1 MSPRRWRGTCSDGA
15 RTRRVPALLRVSL
28 SEYGAP
34 RTRADPAEL
43 AGGEPQP
50 AGAWHGPVLQV
61 RVAGA
66 PRGCG
71 PAGGLAR
78 NEFQAAGPAP
88 EEGEPAAA
96 LALGRL
102 QMCARSGA
110 QRQVVQPLL
119 LFTRPRSARLA
130 PSAARSLPTR
140 LAERQRRSS
149 PAAPHTRARRRQFP
163 RCASSRVLVP
173 WMVTSGVPTA
183 SPRGN

>member
-1 MSPRRWRGTCSDGA
+1 M
-15 RTRRVPALLRVSL
+15 LRVSL

-34 RTRADPAEL
+34 GIRADPAEL

-50 AGAWHGPVLQV
+50 AGAWHCPVLQV

-78 NEFQAAGPAP
+78 NEFQAAGLAP

-119 LFTRPRSARLA
+119 LFTRPRWARLA

-183 SPRGN
+183 SPQGN